1 MSGLAIRT
9 LELPAPAY
17 AGFTFPYFAA
27 QLSALAPPNVVALA
41 LEDAG
46 EPAGLGLA
54 RVEPAAGTA
63 DVLSLFVAAP
73 HRGQG
78 WGTRLLA
85 GLETAVRAAGARQIR
100 VVYVAGA
107 GTPALEAVLR
117 KCGWEPPVVRMILCK
132 TDAAHILHAPW
143 IKSARLGPG
152 LEMFP
157 WRELPPEMRAWIQ
170 AREGTPGWHPPT
182 LSPFKDE
189 PYYDPE
195 TSLGLRSH
203 GELAGWVITH
213 RVIPGSLRYTTVF
226 VREDLRWRAPH
237 LPMVAEVIRRQMASS
252 YYADTPYGMFNQP
265 VDDPAVHRFFV
276 KRLQDYVIS
285 TKESKGSWKRLP

>member
-1 MSGLAIRT
+1 MSELAVRP

-27 QLSALAPPNVVALA
+27 QLSALAPANVAAVALDGA
-41 LEDAG
+41 AG
-46 EPAGLGLA
+46 PAGLGLA
-54 RVEPAAGTA
+54 RVDPAAGTA
-63 DVLSLFVAAP
+63 DVLSIFVAAA

-78 WGTRLLA
+78 WGARLLA
-85 GLETAVRAAGARQIR
+85 ELEAAVRGLGAREIR

-117 KCGWEPPVVRMILCK
+117 KRGWEAPVVRMILCK
-132 TDAAHILHAPW
+132 SDAAHILQAPW
-143 IKSARLGPG
+143 VRSARLGPG
-152 LEMFP
+152 FEMFP

-189 PYYDPE
+189 QFYDPE
-195 TSLGLRSH
+195 TSLGLRYH

-213 RVIPGSLRYTTVF
+213 RVIPGSLRYTNVF
-226 VREDLRWRAPH
+226 VREDVRWRAPH

-252 YYADTPYGMFNQP
+252 YYADTPNGMFNQP

-276 KRLQDYVIS
+276 RRLQDYVIS
-285 TKESKGSWKRLP
+285 TKESKGSRKLLA